1 MAQFLISAFADETS
15 DDLGHQIEA
24 LKRNGVRCIELR
36 NVNGGLIQK
45 STEELEEIA
54 RQLREAGITVSSL
67 GSPIG
72 KFKIDEDFEIHLADF
87 RRALRACKIFG
98 TKRMRMFSFFVPQE
112 RLAECR
118 TEVMRRMKILLDMA
132 HKEDITL
139 CHENESRI
147 YGQNPEEVR
156 DLLENLP
163 ELRGIFDAANFVREG
178 QDPIAGI
185 EATLSSLEYLH
196 IKDARFSDRAI
207 VPCGMGDGQYPEVL
221 RRVDALT
228 DGLVYLTV
236 EPHLHIFQVYQKID
250 SHKLLTGIEFDNA
263 DDAFDCAVTKLKET
277 LALLGFHEEE
287 NQIWKK

>member
-72 KFKIDEDFEIHLADF
+72 KYNIDENFEIHLADF
-87 RRALRACKIFG
+87 CRALHACKILG
-98 TKRMRMFSFFVPQE
+98 TKNMRIFSFFVPQE
-112 RLAECR
+112 RIAECR

-132 HKEDITL
+132 QKEDITL
-139 CHENESRI
+139 CHENESGI

-196 IKDARFSDRAI
+196 IKDARFSDCAI
-207 VPCGMGDGQYPEVL
+207 VPCGMGDGQYPAVL

-228 DGLVYLTV
+228 DGLIYLTV
-236 EPHLHIFQVYQKID
+236 EPHLHIFQAYQKID